1 MSEKRQH
8 VASQHKDDKAG
19 DMAIGEFG
27 GAPAATGATGP
38 MYAAPA
44 YWFYEM
50 SQAALN
56 PSRAFADATKLFF
69 KNPAN
74 PLAHTAFGKTM
85 AASMELFERSTRRYG
100 KPDWNIDTTVVGGE
114 QVPVHIATVWQRPFC
129 RLLHF
134 ERAFERV
141 PRRPQP
147 RLLIV
152 APMSGH
158 YPTLLRGTVEGFLPN
173 HDVYITEWIDAKLVP
188 VGEGR
193 FDLDDYIDYLIS
205 MLHFLG
211 GDVHILAVCQPS
223 VPVMAA
229 VARMEAEDDPYVP
242 HSMVLMGGP
251 IDTRVNPT
259 AVNKVAEQRG
269 IDWFRRNVIT
279 KVPFPNPGFM
289 RDVYPGFLQLH
300 GFMSMNLDRH
310 IEAHRNLFL
319 HLVQGDGDSA
329 QKHREFYDEYLAV
342 MDLAAEFYLQTV
354 ETVFIRHDLPKGT
367 MTHRGMRI
375 DPAKIHRVALLTVE
389 GENDDISGVGQ
400 TEAAHRLCTNIPP
413 DRKAHWLQ
421 PAVGHYGV
429 FNGSRFRAEIVPRI
443 SDFALS
449 NNANS
454 AHADS
459 KRPIRSKPTVV
470 ATNDGPAQAPSAI
483 KVRAANE

>member
-1 MSEKRQH
+1 MTDPRQYAA
-8 VASQHKDDKAG
+8 VRQTPLRAG

-27 GAPAATGATGP
+27 GAPAAAGDNGP

-44 YWFYEM
+44 YWLYEM

-56 PSRAFADATKLFF
+56 PSRAFADAVRLFY

-74 PLAHTAFGKTM
+74 PLSHTSFGKTM
-85 AASMELFERSTRRYG
+85 AASLELFERSTRRYG
-100 KPDWNIDTTVVGGE
+100 KPEWNIDHAVVAVA
-114 QVPVHIATVWQRPFC
+114 QKPDHISSVWERPFC

-134 ERAFERV
+134 ERAFERP

-158 YPTLLRGTVEGFLPN
+158 YPTLLRGTVEGLLSN
-173 HDVYITEWIDAKLVP
+173 HDVYITEWVDARMVP
-188 VGEGR
+188 VVEGR

-205 MLHFLG
+205 MLHLLG
-211 GDVHILAVCQPS
+211 GDAHILAVCQPS
-223 VPVMAA
+223 VPVLAA
-229 VARMEAEDDPYVP
+229 VARMEADGDPYVP

-259 AVNKVAEQRG
+259 AVNKLAERRG
-269 IDWFRRNVIT
+269 VDWFRRNVIT

-300 GFMSMNLDRH
+300 GFVSMNLDRH
-310 IEAHRNLFL
+310 LEAHRKLFQ
-319 HLVQGDGDSA
+319 HLIEGDGDSA

-342 MDLAAEFYLQTV
+342 MDLCAEFYLQTV
-354 ETVFIRHDLPKGT
+354 DTVFVRHALPKGN
-367 MTHRGMRI
+367 MTHRGIPI
-375 DPAKIHRVALLTVE
+375 DPGAIQRVALMTVE
-389 GENDDISGVGQ
+389 GEHDDISGVGQ
-400 TEAAHRLCTNIPP
+400 TEAAHALCANIPP
-413 DRKAHWLQ
+413 SRKVHWLQ
-421 PAVGHYGV
+421 PNVGHYGV

-449 NNANS
+449 INA
-454 AHADS
+454 AAS
-459 KRPIRSKPTVV
+459 KRAPFVV
-470 ATNDGPAQAPSAI
+470 SPRASFNGAAQPPAA
-483 KVRAANE
+483 E